1 MFCKISL
8 WTNKYGHC
16 KIRQKHLIITIWSFY
31 GGKVKQLKRDN
42 KCVYRYCNIVLLQSA
57 NLSENCS
64 HCTPLW
70 FCIYLIIV
78 YQHLLSI
85 PVNIK
90 KAFRE
95 FIFWQCVP
103 MVSSTTHSE
112 ADPSALPRVSVISR
126 FSPSTCNFSHN
137 DIRNTDN
144 RCTAILRQSTC
155 TELIQEPETMELNF
169 FGEPGAKIAFVLHL
183 MYGIFYLL
191 LWMSC
196 YFETFKL
203 QFYSVVEPIQSW
215 LAPGPVPATG
225 SSSGK
230 LNFCNT
236 SLSK

>member
-1 MFCKISL
+1 MCCKISL

-90 KAFRE
+90 KHLENLYSGNAFLWCPLPPTRRPTPRPSPG
-95 FIFWQCVP
+95 FR
-103 MVSSTTHSE
+103 SSV
-112 ADPSALPRVSVISR
+112 ASVRQPEILVTMIYVI
-126 FSPSTCNFSHN
+126 PSTDTQLYF
-137 DIRNTDN
+137 DN
-144 RCTAILRQSTC
+144 RRVQS
-155 TELIQEPETMELNF
+155 
-169 FGEPGAKIAFVLHL
+169 
-183 MYGIFYLL
+183 
-191 LWMSC
+191 
-196 YFETFKL
+196 
-203 QFYSVVEPIQSW
+203 
-215 LAPGPVPATG
+215 
-225 SSSGK
+225 
-230 LNFCNT
+230 
-236 SLSK
+236 